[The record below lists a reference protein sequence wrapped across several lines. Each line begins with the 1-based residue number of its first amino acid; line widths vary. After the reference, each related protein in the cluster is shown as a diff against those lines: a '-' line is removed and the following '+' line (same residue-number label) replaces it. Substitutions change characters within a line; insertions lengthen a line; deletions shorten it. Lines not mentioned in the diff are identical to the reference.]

1 MNRER
6 EARLVV
12 RGGRKL
18 LGEVTVHGA
27 KNAVLPMLAAGMLSD
42 EPVTLTDC
50 PRITDVEDMA
60 TMLGALG
67 CAVTREG
74 RSMTVCGGCLG
85 SETPAELAGAMRSSV
100 FMLAPMLVRTGEARM
115 HAPGGCRIG
124 ARPTDIHL
132 DGLRRLGAKI
142 SEEDGCIVCRADRL
156 KGADIVLRYPSV
168 GATENLLMAATA
180 AEGRTRIIGAAREP
194 EISSLADLLRK
205 MGAAVGGEGTPVL
218 TVEGAGRL
226 SGAVAAPVPDRI
238 VAATVL
244 TAVAVCGGKVALS
257 GAQIGHLGA
266 VLSRLLSGGTRL
278 TEHGGVL
285 IFESDG
291 VPSPCR
297 IETGPYPLFPTDMQA
312 PLMAYMC
319 FARGTS
325 SVRETVFESRFAH
338 AAELAK
344 MGAEIGVAGSYA
356 FVNGRGELKGARVH
370 APDLRGGAGL
380 VIAALAADGESV
392 ISGVGHIDR
401 GYERIEE
408 LFSSLGADIVRTG
421 E

>member
-1 MNRER
+1 
-6 EARLVV
+6 
-12 RGGRKL
+12 
-18 LGEVTVHGA
+18 
-27 KNAVLPMLAAGMLSD
+27 
-42 EPVTLTDC
+42 
-50 PRITDVEDMA
+50 
-60 TMLGALG
+60 
-67 CAVTREG
+67 
-74 RSMTVCGGCLG
+74 
-85 SETPAELAGAMRSSV
+85 
-100 FMLAPMLVRTGEARM
+100 
-115 HAPGGCRIG
+115 
-124 ARPTDIHL
+124 
-132 DGLRRLGAKI
+132 
-142 SEEDGCIVCRADRL
+142 
-156 KGADIVLRYPSV
+156 
-168 GATENLLMAATA
+168 
-180 AEGRTRIIGAAREP
+180 
-194 EISSLADLLRK
+194 

-312 PLMAYMC
+312 PLMAYLC

-380 VIAALAADGESV
+380 VIAALAAEGESV

>member
-1 MNRER
+1 MKRER

-12 RGGRKL
+12 RGGKKL

-180 AEGRTRIIGAAREP
+180 AEGRTRIIGAAGEP
-194 EISSLADLLRK
+194 EISSLADLL
-205 MGAAVGGEGTPVL
+205 
-218 TVEGAGRL
+218 
-226 SGAVAAPVPDRI
+226 
-238 VAATVL
+238 
-244 TAVAVCGGKVALS
+244 
-257 GAQIGHLGA
+257 
-266 VLSRLLSGGTRL
+266 
-278 TEHGGVL
+278 
-285 IFESDG
+285 
-291 VPSPCR
+291 
-297 IETGPYPLFPTDMQA
+297 
-312 PLMAYMC
+312 
-319 FARGTS
+319 
-325 SVRETVFESRFAH
+325 
-338 AAELAK
+338 
-344 MGAEIGVAGSYA
+344 
-356 FVNGRGELKGARVH
+356 
-370 APDLRGGAGL
+370 
-380 VIAALAADGESV
+380 
-392 ISGVGHIDR
+392 
-401 GYERIEE
+401 
-408 LFSSLGADIVRTG
+408 
-421 E
+421 